1 MSFFDDDE
9 SLVKAALGG
18 SVHAWEKLV
27 KRYEK
32 TLYNYGL
39 RISGNKSDAMDLM
52 QEVFIGVY
60 RNLHSFRGDAKFSSW
75 LFRIAHNK
83 AIDIGRRNAILKG
96 RVSSLAEKEVFEGQL
111 TLADAELE
119 PDRCLSNKEQNQYIQ
134 ALLKQLPVEQ
144 RLVVELKVFQSLTF
158 DEIAQMQEISENTA
172 KTRFYNALRKMRL
185 VLENSHVLS

>member
-1 MSFFDDDE
+1 MSFIDDDE

-27 KRYEK
+27 RRYEK
-32 TLYNYGL
+32 KLYNYGL
-39 RISGNKSDAMDLM
+39 RISGDKSDAMDLM
-52 QEVFIGVY
+52 QEVFVGVY

-83 AIDIGRRNAILKG
+83 AIDLGRRNALLKG
-96 RVSSLAEKEVFEGQL
+96 RVNSLEEKDFLEGQL
-111 TLADAELE
+111 TPADAEFE
-119 PDRCLSNKEQNQYIQ
+119 PDRRLSNQEQNQHIQ
-134 ALLKQLPVEQ
+134 ALLKQLPMEQ
-144 RLVVELKVFQSLTF
+144 RLIVELKVFQALTF